1 MRTAI
6 VLAAGFYVAIMSAAV
21 LDYLTDQ
28 IFRCQTLEDH
38 VLSYLMMPLTLTL
51 SNTCDHMK
59 AEGALVSFMFR
70 MATAVVYGS
79 WALNAL
85 WV

>member
-1 MRTAI
+1 MRTAV
-6 VLAAGFYVAIMSAAV
+6 VLAAGFYVAIMTAAV
-21 LDYLTDQ
+21 MDYATDQ

-38 VLSYLMMPLTLTL
+38 VLSYLIMPLTL

-79 WALNAL
+79 WALNTL